1 MNIFKRI
8 PKTPDERA
16 KLKSDRY
23 LLIIAGVLMGFA
35 YPPVPL
41 PVTAFIA
48 LVPLLI
54 VLERREKLI
63 DLNRAVYLFAFV
75 TGVVAL
81 YWVGAY
87 TVAKDRFLMIG
98 GGLMLFANPVSFLI
112 PVTLYYGVI
121 RSGFMKKENA
131 IWLIPPFWAAYEY
144 FYMNVDVNFPWITI
158 SNTLADFQL
167 FYKFS
172 DVVGPLGMTMI
183 LIWINIAIYKL
194 WKTWQS
200 DKKPDRVALRVL
212 TVLVLLPVFYSL
224 ITTDDKP
231 ADETLRVGLVQ
242 PDLDP
247 YQKWSGGPLEQIL
260 DKYLKLSDKA
270 VKEGAKLVIWP
281 ETALP
286 VFILNG
292 QYPEIVER
300 LHKYVDSTGV
310 PILTGM
316 PHVKFFQPGEPYP
329 SDAKRFPDG
338 EIRFATYNSVLL
350 FTPGDPVVQQYG
362 KHKLVPFGERTP
374 YIDQIPFLGDMLKW
388 GVGISSWNV
397 GEGEYVFPVKTT
409 TSKGKREVKVGALV
423 CFESVFPYYA
433 AEFTLGGAE
442 FLAVVTNDSWYGNTS
457 GPHQHKEFSNLR
469 AIENHR
475 AVVRAANGGVSCL
488 IDQSGH
494 TVKETKM
501 FEENVITVDVPLQTR
516 GTIFLS
522 TSKVIPYGVWAVSLI
537 AALLWLTAVVKERFH
552 KKGK

>member
-1 MNIFKRI
+1 MTIFKRT
-8 PKTPDERA
+8 PKTPDEKAR
-16 KLKSDRY
+16 LKSDRY

-41 PVTAFIA
+41 PVTAFFA
-48 LVPLLI
+48 LIPLFI
-54 VLERREKLI
+54 VLERRENLI
-63 DLNRAVYLFAFV
+63 DLNRAIYLFGFV

-98 GGLMLFANPVSFLI
+98 GGLMLFANPVFFLI
-112 PVTLYYGVI
+112 PVSLYYGVI
-121 RSGFMKKENA
+121 RSNLVKKEHA
-131 IWLIPPFWAAYEY
+131 LWFIPPFWAAYEY
-144 FYMNVDVNFPWITI
+144 LYMNIDVNFPWITI
-158 SNTLADFQL
+158 SNTLADLQV

-183 LIWINIAIYKL
+183 VIWINIALYKL
-194 WKTWQS
+194 WKMWKS
-200 DKKPDRVALRVL
+200 EKKTDRYALRMLNVL
-212 TVLVLLPVFYSL
+212 ILVPLFYGI
-224 ITTDDKP
+224 ITTDDSP
-231 ADETLRVGLVQ
+231 AGETLKVGLVQ
-242 PDLDP
+242 PNLDP

-260 DKYLKLSDKA
+260 AKYLKLSDKA

-316 PHVKFFQPGEPYP
+316 PHVKFFQPGEPFP
-329 SDAKRFPDG
+329 ADAKQFPDG

-374 YIDQIPFLGDMLKW
+374 YIDQIPFFGEMLKW

-397 GEGEYVFPVKTT
+397 GEGAYVFPVKTS

-423 CFESVFPYYA
+423 CFESVFPYYV
-433 AEFTLGGAE
+433 AEFTRQGAE

-469 AIENHR
+469 AMENHR

-488 IDQSGH
+488 IDQSGQ

-516 GTIFLS
+516 DTIFLR
-522 TSKVIPYGVWAVSLI
+522 TSMVIPYGVYAVSIL
-537 AALLWLTAVVKERFH
+537 AAFIWSAMVIKEKLY